1 MKYAS
6 VAILAQDSMQ
16 QASSNASIVRSVVR
30 SVVGEVSQLDNLA
43 DALNAFGLPADWRY
57 DLLPDDLL
65 YAKIH
70 NPIEHEKL
78 VFQSK
83 YLLLTGECHSE
94 SEDDDAALL
103 MRHPLWNTC
112 IQLSLMYP
120 SLESIICGIPEWH
133 SAQLYASATLIVTIA
148 GRSVVQKRRAGFQDF
163 GGGTYPNTFF
173 TENA

>member
-1 MKYAS
+1 M
-6 VAILAQDSMQ
+6 
-16 QASSNASIVRSVVR
+16 
-30 SVVGEVSQLDNLA
+30 
-43 DALNAFGLPADWRY
+43 RY

-65 YAKIH
+65 YSMIH
-70 NPIEHEKL
+70 HTLEREQL

-83 YLLLTGECHSE
+83 YLLLTGECS
-94 SEDDDAALL
+94 SDVVALL

-163 GGGTYPNTFF
+163 GGGTYPTSFF
-173 TENA
+173 TEDA